1 MDLYTILDAMIL
13 AFFINAPIQI
23 IITIGQWLVMAQ
35 FIAPPDKTIKDAL
48 NCLAATYVSAYFIAL
63 LIWLFWPFD
72 PELSMY
78 KNRISIPAIIGEA
91 IAIFFWLKHFK
102 YILRKKIELR

>member
-23 IITIGQWLVMAQ
+23 IITIGQWLVMAR

-48 NCLAATYVSAYFIAL
+48 NCLAATYISAYFIAL
-63 LIWLFWPFD
+63 LIWMFWPLD
-72 PELSMY
+72 PELTMY
-78 KNRISIPAIIGEA
+78 RNRISIPAVIGEG
-91 IAIFFWLKHFK
+91 IAIFYWLKHSG
-102 YILRKKIELR
+102 YIYRKKIEL